1 MMRAF
6 SGTWFVGALLAASA
20 AISSSPAA
28 AANLLVNPGFET
40 GGGSYTGWTTF
51 GNGAQLS
58 LPTPGDN
65 ISRTGVAASKLFGEF
80 TGCPSAKGFTVGGCF
95 QAFTPTAGRLY
106 TMSGYSFISL
116 ADPIPGT
123 TTCTKNRA
131 IAKISFYNAA
141 VGGTEMASNEV
152 LIGDGNSITNQWNA
166 FTVSAPAPVGA
177 LRVEALLLFL
187 QPGCDTGSTYIDDT
201 SFDETTTA
209 VQPNVLAN
217 PSFSTDLIGWTTF
230 GNVIRDA
237 RAGSFRTPAG
247 SAKMYSTF
255 SPDTPSGMFQTF
267 AAAAGS
273 VWQLDA
279 YAMTSCLYNDAITGT
294 NDNYV
299 SAKVVFRDAAST
311 ELGSNETVI
320 LNNTS
325 PLGKWTAHTVSAVA
339 PAGTTTAQAYLLFV
353 SPTLQVGSMWVDDI
367 NFQNL
372 GTVGV
377 APGAGARGVELAQ
390 NVPNPFGSNTRI
402 DFVLTEPGAVDL
414 VVYNI
419 AGRRIATL
427 VQGRLDA
434 GPHSVTWNGK
444 AANQVAAA
452 PGMYQYVLKTSA
464 GQLSR
469 RMLLIP

>member
-1 MMRAF
+1 MKRAF
-6 SGTWFVGALLAASA
+6 SGTWLVGALLAASA
-20 AISSSPAA
+20 AISSSPVA

-58 LPTPGDN
+58 LPAGDN
-65 ISRTGVAASKLFGEF
+65 IIRTGAAASKLFGEF

-95 QAFTPTAGRLY
+95 QAFTPTAGKLY
-106 TMSGYSFISL
+106 TMSGYSFVSL

-141 VGGTEMASNEV
+141 VGGAEMSSNEV
-152 LIGDGNSITNQWNA
+152 VIGDGNSVTNQWNA
-166 FTVSAPAPVGA
+166 FTVSAPAPAGA

-201 SFDETTTA
+201 SFDESTPA
-209 VQPNVLAN
+209 VQPNVLVN
-217 PSFSTDLIGWTTF
+217 PSFDANLSGWTTF
-230 GNVIRDA
+230 GNVTRDV

-247 SAKMYSTF
+247 SANMFSTF
-255 SPDTPSGMFQTF
+255 SPDTPSGMFQST
-267 AAAAGS
+267 AATAGS

-279 YAMTSCLYNDAITGT
+279 YAMTSCLYNDAITGA

-299 SAKVVFRDAAST
+299 TAKVVFRDLANT
-311 ELGSNETVI
+311 ELGSNQTVI
-320 LNNTS
+320 LDNTS
-325 PLGKWTAHTVSAVA
+325 PLGNWTAHTVSAVA
-339 PAGTTTAQAYLLFV
+339 PAGTTTAQAYLLFF
-353 SPTLQVGSMWVDDI
+353 SPTLQGGSMWVDDI

-372 GTVGV
+372 GLVGV

-390 NVPNPFGSNTRI
+390 NAPNPFGSNTRI
-402 DFVLTEPGAVDL
+402 DFVLAEPGAVDL

-427 VQGRLDA
+427 VHGRMDA

-444 AANQVAAA
+444 TANQVAAA

-464 GQLSR
+464 GQSSR

>member
-1 MMRAF
+1 MKRSF
-6 SGTWFVGALLAASA
+6 SGIGLVGALLAASA
-20 AISSSPAA
+20 VSVTSPAA

-80 TGCPSAKGFTVGGCF
+80 TGCPSAKSFTVGGCF
-95 QAFTPTAGRLY
+95 QAFAPTAGRLY

-131 IAKISFYNAA
+131 LAKIAFYNAA
-141 VGGTEMASNEV
+141 VGGTEMSSNEV
-152 LIGDGNSITNQWNA
+152 VIGDGNSITNQWNA
-166 FTVSAPAPVGA
+166 FTVSAPAPPGA

-201 SFDETTTA
+201 SFEETTPA
-209 VQPNVLAN
+209 VEPNVLVN
-217 PSFSTDLIGWTTF
+217 PSFNTNLIGWTTF
-230 GNVIRDA
+230 GNVVRDA

-247 SAKMYSTF
+247 SAKMFSTF
-255 SPDTPSGMFQTF
+255 SPDTPSGMFQSF
-267 AAAAGS
+267 AATAGS
-273 VWQLDA
+273 LWQLDA
-279 YAMTSCLYNDAITGT
+279 YAMTSCLFNDAITGT
-294 NDNYV
+294 NDNSV
-299 SAKVVFRDAAST
+299 IAKIVFRDAGNVEIGA
-311 ELGSNETVI
+311 NQTVI
-320 LNNTS
+320 LDNTS
-325 PLGKWTAHTVSAVA
+325 PLGDWTAHTVTAVA
-339 PAGTTTAQAYLLFV
+339 PAGTTAAQAYLLFI
-353 SPTLQVGSMWVDDI
+353 SPTLQGGSMWVDDI

-372 GTVGV
+372 GTVD
-377 APGAGARGVELAQ
+377 ASPGPGARGIELAQ
-390 NVPNPFGSNTRI
+390 NVPNPFGSSTRI
-402 DFVLTEPGAVDL
+402 DFVLPEAGTVNL

-444 AANQVAAA
+444 TANQVSAA

-464 GQLSR
+464 GQSSR